1 MPSEEEFAVTVAQL
15 QALASATLSKPP
27 SLAPTTSTSR
37 FAHLT
42 KTSSSPRSLSA
53 LCVHIDCIHSLCES
67 HVIRDYDWSAT
78 GLYHALFTCLALLC
92 SGVFVAEEVC
102 DVELQLWRIWSY
114 MISHTLEWHPE
125 AARGAAW
132 HCFFAVKGGDQASNN
147 TAPRSG
153 EGKQGGEQEQA
164 MDVDSACAHSS
175 EDAEDAEAAQDEQE
189 EEQDQFSFEP
199 PVSMPP
205 PIRRRVDG
213 HSGSSSSSSNLAGV
227 QADSV
232 NAVVWRLLGRLTALC
247 TQDPKNVYGAALS
260 GKPAECVQAAQHL
273 FHWLYSV
280 FAEYRPGMRRVLCRS
295 ISISTSVP
303 KSKSNA
309 NHARA
314 SPGVPRISAVDAGS
328 SRLHVAPLLQ
338 LLLAIITGL
347 RRDKIAAQVMTC
359 LLVDVLLPL
368 HLPNEMLDWRDQ
380 KPAISSY
387 HSVLV
392 QCMLSAINASSRAY
406 GSCSSSLAVT
416 AINGLLSQW
425 PAGFH
430 ANSKKEVLLL
440 HELEALVCACHVD
453 EQAIVAEAV
462 LRRVSLNM
470 SNQNDNIFT
479 TQRGLQ
485 MFKRAEF
492 LNFLERNL
500 AVAYDILIPAMY
512 VPESGSSSSTHMSW
526 NPTVNRMTGLAL
538 QAFRA
543 QDSERFDL
551 ACDRLL
557 TNEIEQ
563 KKDLSQNT
571 NKESKNVRMS
581 KEMPFIRGK
590 EKEAERGLKR
600 GRGVAVAPIIPSNAA
615 VTSAASV
622 NAAVKAHAIPPR
634 IPLPFPQRQTA
645 RSNGQG
651 FNPASK
657 MPAPLQ
663 MSTSTGLSSQ
673 TQNRVGGPR
682 PMTRAPWAT
691 AAAPVD
697 SASSAVVRTHSME
710 VDEVHKEVTTKT
722 NLHHMEVSKTQQEQ
736 EQAHSGRALMQAY
749 IARCIPASSSTS
761 AVEGKDTV
769 ADWNVVQASSTP
781 TLLPNLKFHELV
793 FHVGKPLGTGAFS
806 VVKYARHVTPKCSQ
820 SDWPEYAVK
829 TISHSVLTSYHYHSS
844 VEREMSILRV
854 LSHPGVCRGISF
866 FRYSSAAYI
875 VLEYCSRGDLHSYII
890 RRSRYVARNAA
901 ENRAGGIN
909 GEDDAN
915 NELCV
920 STELA
925 RFIVGEITAALLYV
939 HSLGLAYNDLKPENI
954 LITKLGHIKISDFG
968 ACRAVSDEG
977 RDLLRSASASA
988 GGLGGLRSGGWWGDE
1003 GKNSAESNFSAT
1015 RAEQEN
1021 TLWAQFPLP
1030 SAHAPSET
1038 APSADDF
1045 TNSSADTIDNRA
1057 EGTPAYLPPEVLQ
1070 NEISGIPGI
1079 ASDVWALG
1087 CLLLFLLTGRPPFCG
1102 DRAAVL
1108 EQHLQAGMSSV
1119 DVLNTNTSP
1128 NIDTECKAVS
1138 FKLPQQFALSVHNHA
1153 SANSTHTAG
1162 DAESTPGTIQSLLN
1176 GLLRINPQNRFKLSD
1191 VAQHEWL
1198 VGTAAAAGEGE
1209 NSGMDP
1215 VNLHKSV
1222 PPVWP
1227 GPWPSLLSG
1236 VSSSKGMDNMEA
1248 DQGEDTGEVGD
1259 GEAEDPWAR
1268 RQYSVLWYA
1277 MPTPVE
1283 EHPASAAGP
1292 SDGSSSKHGGCVPY
1306 SLIAVPETDV
1316 EHNSPFFVKL

>member
-15 QALASATLSKPP
+15 QALASAALSKPP

-92 SGVFVAEEVC
+92 SDVFVAAEVC
-102 DVELQLWRIWSY
+102 DVELQMWRIWSY
-114 MISHTLEWHPE
+114 MVSHTLEWHPE
-125 AARGAAW
+125 AARSAAW
-132 HCFFAVKGGDQASNN
+132 HSFFTVKGGNQASNN
-147 TAPRSG
+147 TDPRG
-153 EGKQGGEQEQA
+153 REEKQRGEQEQA
-164 MDVDSACAHSS
+164 MDVDSARAAS
-175 EDAEDAEAAQDEQE
+175 EDEEDAHEQKE
-189 EEQDQFSFEP
+189 EEEEEEDQFSFEP
-199 PVSMPP
+199 PASMPP

-213 HSGSSSSSSNLAGV
+213 HSGSNSNMSSSSSSSLAGDHS
-227 QADSV
+227 A
-232 NAVVWRLLGRLTALC
+232 NAVVESLLSRLIALC
-247 TQDPKNVYGAALS
+247 TRDPKNVYGAALS

-280 FAEYRPGMRRVLCRS
+280 FAEHRPGMRRVLCRS
-295 ISISTSVP
+295 IGSSVL
-303 KSKSNA
+303 KSNA
-309 NHARA
+309 NHAKA

-338 LLLAIITGL
+338 LLLAIVTGL
-347 RRDKIAAQVMTC
+347 RRDKNKIAAQVMTC

-392 QCMLSAINASSRAY
+392 QCMLSAIDAGSTAY
-406 GSCSSSLAVT
+406 GSCSHSSHSSHSSLAVT
-416 AINGLLSQW
+416 AIDGLLSQW

-462 LRRVSLNM
+462 FRRVSLYM

-479 TQRGLQ
+479 TQRSLQ

-512 VPESGSSSSTHMSW
+512 VPESGSCSSTRMSW

-557 TNEIEQ
+557 THEIEQ
-563 KKDLSQNT
+563 QRDLSQNT
-571 NKESKNVRMS
+571 NKESESVRIS
-581 KEMPFIRGK
+581 NDMPFTRGR
-590 EKEAERGLKR
+590 EAGSKR
-600 GRGVAVAPIIPSNAA
+600 GRGVAVAPIPGNAA

-634 IPLPFPQRQTA
+634 IPLPFPQRQTVP

-657 MPAPLQ
+657 MPAPLP
-663 MSTSTGLSSQ
+663 MSTVMSSQ
-673 TQNRVGGPR
+673 NRAGGNRVGGMPR
-682 PMTRAPWAT
+682 PMTRAPWVT
-691 AAAPVD
+691 AAAPAD
-697 SASSAVVRTHSME
+697 SASSAVARTYSMD
-710 VDEVHKEVTTKT
+710 VDKDHKEVTTKT
-722 NLHHMEVSKTQQEQ
+722 NVHHTEVSKTQQ

-761 AVEGKDTV
+761 TAEGKDAV

-829 TISHSVLTSYHYHSS
+829 TISHSVLTSFHYHSS

-901 ENRAGGIN
+901 KNRAGGIN

-968 ACRAVSDEG
+968 ACRAVSEEG
-977 RDLLRSASASA
+977 RDLLRSDSASA
-988 GGLGGLRSGGWWGDE
+988 GGLGGLRSGGWWEDE
-1003 GKNSAESNFSAT
+1003 GKSSAVSNFGAT

-1021 TLWAQFPLP
+1021 TLWAQFPPP
-1030 SAHAPSET
+1030 SHTPSET

-1045 TNSSADTIDNRA
+1045 TNSGTDTIDNRA

-1119 DVLNTNTSP
+1119 DELNTNT
-1128 NIDTECKAVS
+1128 NTNVDTECKAVS

-1153 SANSTHTAG
+1153 SANSTHTAV
-1162 DAESTPGTIQSLLN
+1162 DAQSAPGTIQSLLN
-1176 GLLRINPQNRFKLSD
+1176 GLLRINPQNRFKMSD
-1191 VAQHEWL
+1191 VVQHEWL
-1198 VGTAAAAGEGE
+1198 VGTAAGEGE
-1209 NSGMDP
+1209 NGGMDP

-1227 GPWPSLLSG
+1227 GPWPNLIG
-1236 VSSSKGMDNMEA
+1236 VSSSKGMDGMGA
-1248 DQGEDTGEVGD
+1248 DQGEDAGEVGD

-1277 MPTPVE
+1277 MPSPVE
-1283 EHPASAAGP
+1283 AHAASPAGT